1 MHFGDFLVSWGGGQK
16 LWTRKIIYRKI
27 FLRRNHMLTTA
38 KVKQGRWVY
47 EGGELEHIRKVL
59 WAVTVCLGITVTAC
73 EDRYRV
79 VYTITL
85 LR

>member
-1 MHFGDFLVSWGGGQK
+1 
-16 LWTRKIIYRKI
+16 
-27 FLRRNHMLTTA
+27 MLTTV

-47 EGGELEHIRKVL
+47 EGGELEHIPRVL

-85 LR
+85 L